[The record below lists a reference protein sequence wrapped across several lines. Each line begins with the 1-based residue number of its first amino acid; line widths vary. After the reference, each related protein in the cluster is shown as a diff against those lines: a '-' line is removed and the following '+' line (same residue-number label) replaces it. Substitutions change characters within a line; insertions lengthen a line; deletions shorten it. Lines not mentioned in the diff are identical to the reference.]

1 MSGRKTTI
9 HHLVTVVN
17 SEKALILK
25 RAKEFTS
32 MSKEIFMKG
41 SSSTVDSTVKEE
53 LSSITTP
60 CTKEISRTEFL
71 TDSASS
77 SIENLAE

>member
-9 HHLVTVVN
+9 HRLVTVVN
-17 SEKALILK
+17 SEKALMLK

-32 MSKEIFMKG
+32 TNKVIFTKG
-41 SSSTVDSTVKEE
+41 SSSMVDSTAKEE
-53 LSSITTP
+53 LSSIATP

-71 TDSASS
+71 MDLASS
-77 SIENLAE
+77 STENLAE